1 VTTPTRR
8 AVIKQVYRREYGRA
22 SKLLQ
27 EEMTPEESAHNFARL
42 LMVEVKDMCHLG
54 SIFRNTSSA
63 IYDFDWDI
71 IWSELQSKAPTLLL
85 FYRHMFRGAS
95 KPLIC
100 FAISLVLKWRS
111 DGMGLVQRVISCL
124 MYGNGCSKQVFHI
137 IFIVMLWTDAIVRCT
152 THSNL

>member
-22 SKLLQ
+22 TKLLQ
-27 EEMTPEESAHNFARL
+27 KEMTPQESAHNFAQL
-42 LMVEVKDMCHLG
+42 LMVEVKDMCHLD

-63 IYDFDWDI
+63 IQEFNWDI
-71 IWSELQSKAPTLLL
+71 VWTELQSKAPTLLQ

-100 FAISLVLKWRS
+100 FAISLILKWRS
-111 DGMGLVQRVISCL
+111 DGMGLVQRVISCF
-124 MYGNGCSKQVFHI
+124 MYGNGCSKQVF
-137 IFIVMLWTDAIVRCT
+137 IFIFSVML
-152 THSNL
+152 